1 MKTSRYFY
9 LPRVLIVIALLI
21 SQNGCKKNKDE
32 ITPDDSQTNVVPE
45 TTKVITDQDWNKNII
60 SVDSSTWTLTF
71 SSALTDNYDFKTGDV
86 LISTEGEGLLRKIT
100 NIRNEGDHLVIT
112 TEEATVTD
120 AVPSGRTNFNVD
132 LTQNLDKAK
141 ILYLAEGVSFNG
153 VKRTDDDRIDLVF
166 SLEKEIYD
174 NVTVGGELTLSPSIS
189 GKISWHEKHLD
200 TLKLAYTM
208 SENLELTST
217 VEIASLE
224 LEKDV
229 KIAKVELPTFT
240 IYAGVPIVITPVFTL
255 KIGVSLELNSEITL
269 GVKQELSF
277 TTGFSYIDGDV
288 APICEMEK
296 HLAPMPPELS
306 NTLEAKAY
314 IKPQLDMKIYQVISP
329 NLSLEMYGKLEAELG
344 TTPWWTLYGGLA
356 GEAGFKIGK
365 WGFDIVDIKVD
376 LFDYKIP
383 LANANGDINFPPEAG
398 FTVTPESG
406 GIGTIFHFDA
416 SESTD
421 EEDDV
426 EDLQV
431 RWDWENDGVWDTEYT
446 KVKQA
451 AHSYSEPGNYTVRL
465 EVKDKDGATGRKT
478 GNIIVTSNHA
488 PVAVINVE
496 PGSGAIGTEFVF
508 DPTSSHDDEDPLEAL
523 DFRWDWEDDGTWDT
537 DFEPYYVEQTHI
549 YDEPGEH
556 TVRLQAR
563 DGQYATGETTK
574 TLTVVNSYAPVAD
587 FTITPGSGTVD
598 TTFTLDAS
606 ASYDNE
612 DPPEML
618 EVRWNWDQDPDWDT
632 EWTTNKIEQHKFSF
646 PGTYTIQLIVR
657 DNDGYTN
664 VISKNFSIGE
674 SSGIVC
680 PGIPTITYGGKVYHT
695 VLIGDQCWLK
705 ENLDIGTMIED
716 EPQSDNGI
724 IEKYCYDDDPYY
736 CDLYGG
742 LYLWDEMMQYTE
754 EESTQGICP
763 PGWHVPSDDEWKVLE
778 GTVDSQYGVG
788 DPEWDATMLR
798 GYDAGINLKSKSGW
812 YQNNDGADTKGFSA
826 RPGGLFHM
834 YNGDHTY
841 SYANEWARW
850 WTSTKEDSQ
859 SAYART
865 IRYYA
870 GGVYRDATSRT
881 DLGHSVRCIKDD

>member
-1 MKTSRYFY
+1 MKTSRFVY
-9 LPRVLIVIALLI
+9 LPWVLIVALLLI
-21 SQNGCKKNKDE
+21 SQNGCKKDKE
-32 ITPDDSQTNVVPE
+32 VIPDNPPPNEVPE
-45 TTKVITDQDWNKNII
+45 TTKVISDQDWQKNIL
-60 SVDSSTWTLTF
+60 SVDSSAWTLTF
-71 SSALTDNYDFKTGDV
+71 NPALINNYDLKTGDV

-100 NIRNEGDHLVIT
+100 NIRNEGGNLIIT

-120 AVPSGRTNFNVD
+120 AVPTGRLDFNVD

-174 NVTVGGELTLSPSIS
+174 NVTLGGELRLSPSLS
-189 GKISWHEKHLD
+189 GKISWHRKHLD
-200 TLKLAYTM
+200 TLILAYTI

-229 KIAKVELPTFT
+229 KIAKIELPTFT
-240 IYAGVPIVITPVFTL
+240 IYAGVPILITPVFTL
-255 KIGVSLELNSEITL
+255 KIGVNLELSSEITL
-269 GVKQELSF
+269 GVKQDLGF
-277 TTGFSYIDGDV
+277 TTGFSYIDGDI

-314 IKPQLDMKIYQVISP
+314 IKPQLDMKIYQVVSP

-344 TTPWWTLYGGLA
+344 GKPWWTLYGGLA

-365 WGFDIVDIKVD
+365 WGFDIVDISID

-383 LANANGDINFPPEAG
+383 LANAEGDINFPPEAN

-421 EEDDV
+421 EEDDM

-446 KVKQA
+446 TEKQA
-451 AHSYSEPGNYTVRL
+451 AHSYSDPGNYTVRL
-465 EVKDKDGATGRKT
+465 EVKDKDEATGRKT
-478 GNIIVTSNHA
+478 RNITVTSNHA

-496 PGSGAIGTEFVF
+496 PELGAIGTEFVF
-508 DPTSSHDDEDPLEAL
+508 DPTSSHDDEDPLELL

-537 DFEPYYVEQTHI
+537 DFEPYYAEQTHI
-549 YDEPGEH
+549 YNEPGEH

-574 TLTVVNSYAPVAD
+574 TLTVANTYVPVAD

-606 ASYDNE
+606 ACYDNE
-612 DPPEML
+612 DPTEML
-618 EVRWNWDQDPDWDT
+618 EVRWNWDRDPDWDT
-632 EWTTNKIEQHKFSF
+632 DWSTNKIEQHKFTF

-664 VISKNFSIGE
+664 VVSKNFSIGE
-674 SSGIVC
+674 SAGIVC

-705 ENLDIGTMIED
+705 ENLDIGTMITG
-716 EPQSDNGI
+716 EPQSDNDI
-724 IEKYCYDDDPYY
+724 IEKYCYDDDPTY
-736 CDLYGG
+736 CDMYGG

-754 EESTQGICP
+754 EEGAQGICP
-763 PGWHVPSDDEWKVLE
+763 PGWHVPDDEEWKVLE

-788 DPEWDATMLR
+788 DPEWDKTMDR
-798 GYDAGINLKSKSGW
+798 GFDVGLNLKSRSGW
-812 YQNNDGADTKGFSA
+812 YQDSDGADTKGFSA
-826 RPGGLFHM
+826 RPGGLAQL
-834 YNGDHTY
+834 YNGEP
-841 SYANEWARW
+841 SYRYDTEWARW
-850 WTSTKEDSQ
+850 WTSTKVDSQ
-859 SAYART
+859 VAVTRA
-865 IRYYA
+865 IRYYNDKI
-870 GGVYRDATSRT
+870 YRGSTTRSSF
-881 DLGHSVRCIKDD
+881 GHSVRCIKDE